1 MKLLLAKVMP
11 KEQDAA
17 AFNCSA
23 FAGPAVRLDRIDD
36 MEKELLFKKE
46 RVDREPV
53 VPGSFHTDFKVV
65 GAGRIRSE
73 FGKEG
78 MSAVRGIGKG
88 KSLKYH
94 LSRFIHHGS
103 DMVIFTDINANKNIK
118 PPQKKNFRLGDHS
131 SNTRHYLVRILIR

>member
-1 MKLLLAKVMP
+1 MKKS
-11 KEQDAA
+11 KEIII
-17 AFNCSA
+17 
-23 FAGPAVRLDRIDD
+23 GKIDN
-36 MEKELLFKKE
+36 MEKELLFKKK

-78 MSAVRGIGKG
+78 MSAVRGIRKG

-94 LSRFIHHGS
+94 FAGFIHHGS
-103 DMVIFTDINANKNIK
+103 DMVIFTDINANKK
-118 PPQKKNFRLGDHS
+118 HRATSEERF
-131 SNTRHYLVRILIR
+131 

>member
-1 MKLLLAKVMP
+1 MKKS
-11 KEQDAA
+11 KEIII
-17 AFNCSA
+17 
-23 FAGPAVRLDRIDD
+23 GKIDN
-36 MEKELLFKKE
+36 MEKELLFKKK

-94 LSRFIHHGS
+94 LSRIIHHGS
-103 DMVIFTDINANKNIK
+103 DMVIFTDINANKK
-118 PPQKKNFRLGDHS
+118 HKATSEERF
-131 SNTRHYLVRILIR
+131 